1 MTPEEAFRLGWA
13 LAILWRHHKMKI
25 YSRFKARPIEAAP
38 SGEKEE
44 TTFEM
49 HIDQNGHK
57 SIKKSGKTNIYEKIQ
72 ASYEDTKI
80 ENIIARAMGG
90 DSSGLLTHEGQYLD
104 ITDAPQTL
112 AEAQQSIQAIR
123 NVFNKLPLE
132 IKTKYDMSVEKY
144 IADFGSEKWQKI
156 MGIEK
161 EQPAI
166 EPEIHPETS
175 KKPEINVQPA
185 TEKAGEKA

>member
-1 MTPEEAFRLGWA
+1 
-13 LAILWRHHKMKI
+13 MKI

-72 ASYEDTKI
+72 AAYEETKI
-80 ENIIARAMGG
+80 ENIITRALGG
-90 DSSGLLTHEGQYLD
+90 DSSSLIAHEGQYLD
-104 ITDAPQTL
+104 ITNAPQTL
-112 AEAQQSIQAIR
+112 AEAQQSIQAIK
-123 NVFNKLPLE
+123 NMFDKLPLE
-132 IKTKYDMSVEKY
+132 IRAKYDMSVEKY

-161 EQPAI
+161 DQPTVA
-166 EPEIHPETS
+166 PEIKPETN

-185 TEKAGEKA
+185 EKAGEKA

>member
-13 LAILWRHHKMKI
+13 LAILWRQNKMKI
-25 YSRFKARPIEAAP
+25 YSRFKARPMEATP

-49 HIDQNGHK
+49 KIDQNGHK

-72 ASYEDTKI
+72 ASYEETKI

-90 DSSGLLTHEGQYLD
+90 DSSGLMAHEGQYLD
-104 ITDAPQTL
+104 ITNAPQTL
-112 AEAQQSIQAIR
+112 AEAQQSIQAIK
-123 NVFNKLPLE
+123 NVFDKLPLN

-144 IADFGSEKWQKI
+144 IADFGSNRWMEI
-156 MGIEK
+156 MGIQK
-161 EQPAI
+161 E
-166 EPEIHPETS
+166 EPTVETEIQTETG
-175 KKPEINVQPA
+175 KKPEINVKPA
-185 TEKAGEKA
+185 EKAGEKT

>member
-1 MTPEEAFRLGWA
+1 
-13 LAILWRHHKMKI
+13 MKI
-25 YSRFKARPIEAAP
+25 YSRFRARPIEAAP

-57 SIKKSGKTNIYEKIQ
+57 DIKKSGKTNIYEKIQ
-72 ASYEDTKI
+72 ASYEETKI

-90 DSSGLLTHEGQYLD
+90 DSSGLMAHESQYLD
-104 ITDAPQTL
+104 ITKAPQTL
-112 AEAQQSIQAIR
+112 AEAQQSIQAIK

-132 IKTKYDMSVEKY
+132 IRTKYDMSVEKY
-144 IADFGSEKWQKI
+144 IADFGSEKWMNI

-161 EQPAI
+161 DQP
-166 EPEIHPETS
+166 TV
-175 KKPEINVQPA
+175 KPEIQPEKPEISIKPD
-185 TEKAGEKA
+185 TQKAGEKA

>member
-1 MTPEEAFRLGWA
+1 
-13 LAILWRHHKMKI
+13 MKI
-25 YSRFKARPIEAAP
+25 YSRFKARPMEAAP

-57 SIKKSGKTNIYEKIQ
+57 SIRKNGKTNIYEKIQ
-72 ASYEDTKI
+72 ASYEETKI

-90 DSSGLLTHEGQYLD
+90 DSSDLMAHEGQYLD
-104 ITDAPQTL
+104 ITNAPQTL
-112 AEAQQSIQAIR
+112 AEAQQSIQAIK

-132 IKTKYDMSVEKY
+132 IRTKYDMSVEKY
-144 IADFGSEKWQKI
+144 IADFGSENWMNI

-161 EQPAI
+161 EKPTI
-166 EPEIHPETS
+166 TPEIQPE
-175 KKPEINVQPA
+175 KPEISIKPA
-185 TEKAGEKA
+185 TEKAGEKT

>member
-1 MTPEEAFRLGWA
+1 MTPKEALQLGWA
-13 LAILWRHHKMKI
+13 LGILWRKNKMKI
-25 YSRFKARPIEAAP
+25 YSRFRARPIEAAP

-57 SIKKSGKTNIYEKIQ
+57 DIKKSGKTNIYEKIQ
-72 ASYEDTKI
+72 ASYEETKI

-90 DSSGLLTHEGQYLD
+90 DSSGLMAHEGQYLD
-104 ITDAPQTL
+104 ITKAPQTL
-112 AEAQQSIQAIR
+112 AEAQQSIQAIK

-132 IKTKYDMSVEKY
+132 IRTKYDMSVEKY
-144 IADFGSEKWQKI
+144 IADFGSEKWMNI

-161 EQPAI
+161 DQP
-166 EPEIHPETS
+166 TV
-175 KKPEINVQPA
+175 KPEIQPEKPEISIKPD
-185 TEKAGEKA
+185 TQKAGEKA